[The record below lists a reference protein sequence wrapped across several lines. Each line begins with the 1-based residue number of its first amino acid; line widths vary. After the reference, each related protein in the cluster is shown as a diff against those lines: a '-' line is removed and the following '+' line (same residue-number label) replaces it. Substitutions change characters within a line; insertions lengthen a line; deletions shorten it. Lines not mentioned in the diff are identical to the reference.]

1 MRAEIVQREYIV
13 AETENRYGFITRD
26 DRDRFTFF
34 EVIKRAYWMPRV
46 NQLVHCV
53 PHQIGVASS
62 VCTREVS

>member
-1 MRAEIVQREYIV
+1 MRAEIVQREYFV
-13 AETENRYGFITRD
+13 AQTEKRDGFIARD

-46 NQLVHCV
+46 KQLVHCV
-53 PHQIGVASS
+53 PRQIGVASS